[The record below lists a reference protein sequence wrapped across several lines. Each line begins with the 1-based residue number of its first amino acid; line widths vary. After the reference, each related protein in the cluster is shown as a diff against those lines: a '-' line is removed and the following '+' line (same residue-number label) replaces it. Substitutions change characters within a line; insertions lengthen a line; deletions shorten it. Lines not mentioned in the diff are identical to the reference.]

1 MMRPMPRT
9 DHTSTDWSEDPYE
22 SDTVPSIG
30 LEWPQWVVEHL
41 IKLFKR
47 APKEA

>member
-1 MMRPMPRT
+1 MRFMTRT
-9 DHTSTDWSEDPYE
+9 EHTSTDRSEDPYE

-47 APKEA
+47 TPKPA

>member
-1 MMRPMPRT
+1 MRLMPRT
-9 DHTSTDWSEDPYE
+9 DHTSYKRSDDPYE
-22 SDTVPSIG
+22 SDTVHSIG

>member
-1 MMRPMPRT
+1 MRPMTRT
-9 DHTSTDWSEDPYE
+9 EHSSIDRSEDPYE
-22 SDTVPSIG
+22 SETIPGLG

-47 APKEA
+47 APKTH

>member
-1 MMRPMPRT
+1 MRGMTRIE
-9 DHTSTDWSEDPYE
+9 HTSAEHASDDLESE
-22 SDTVPSIG
+22 TIPSLG

-47 APKEA
+47 VRPSH